1 MAIPD
6 PQAKP
11 LAKRKLMLVAAE
23 ASGDALGA
31 GLIQALNNQA
41 PGAFEF
47 VGVGGARMREQGIDS
62 PFDISELSILG
73 IVEGIKAL
81 PRVNRRV
88 REVSAFA
95 QKEKP
100 DAVVLIDSWGFTLRC
115 AQALRRIMP
124 GIPLIKYVAPQVWAM
139 RPGRARTLAGTV
151 DLLLALHPMDPPFF
165 EPQGLKTVVVGN
177 PAVYVDFSNAD
188 PVAFRKSLQIKSDD
202 PLVLVLPGSRPS
214 EVRLLMPIF
223 TEVMQTLARQR
234 PGVTLALP
242 VAETVRPAVLAAVKL
257 MRRQSPDLRLRLI
270 EDETEK
276 LSAMQAADVALACSG
291 TVSTELAM
299 AGCPMVIAYKAEP
312 LTALIFRYVATL
324 KHVTMFNIM
333 ADKRIAPEFLQQD
346 CTPDNLLGAIIERL
360 DDKALRDEQVAEQFR
375 ALDLM
380 GRGQQPP
387 AEKAAAAVLAFLSAR
402 TERSDEDIVAIK
414 NAEYGA
420 KAR

>member
-1 MAIPD
+1 MAKRKT
-6 PQAKP
+6 KP
-11 LAKRKLMLVAAE
+11 APLVKRKLMLVAAE

-47 VGVGGARMREQGIDS
+47 VGVGGARMREQGVES

-88 REVSAFA
+88 REVAAFA
-95 QKEKP
+95 QKEMP

-115 AQALRRIMP
+115 AQALRRIMA
-124 GIPLIKYVAPQVWAM
+124 GVPLIKYVAPQVWAM
-139 RPGRARTLAGTV
+139 RPGRAKTLAGTV
-151 DLLLALHPMDPPFF
+151 DLLLALHPMDPPYF

-177 PAVYVDFSNAD
+177 PALNVDFSKAD
-188 PVAFRKSLQIKSDD
+188 PVAFRKSLHIASDA
-202 PLVLVLPGSRPS
+202 PLVLILPGSRPS
-214 EVRLLMPIF
+214 EVRLLMPVF
-223 TEVMQTLARQR
+223 TEVMRTLARQR
-234 PGVTLALP
+234 PDVTLALP

-270 EDETEK
+270 ENEAEK

-299 AGCPMVIAYKAEP
+299 AGCPMVIAYKAEA

-324 KHVTMFNIM
+324 KHVTLFNIM

-346 CTPDNLLGAIIERL
+346 CTAENLLQAITERL
-360 DDKALRDEQVAEQFR
+360 DDKALRDAQIAEQFR

-387 AEKAAAAVLAFLSAR
+387 AEKAAAAILAFLGSH
-402 TERSDEDIVAIK
+402 SQ
-414 NAEYGA
+414 
-420 KAR
+420 